1 MNYETYE
8 HIRSY
13 CFDDLKAYI
22 GTPNALA
29 ALQLV
34 SSLHGP
40 AAAIMRDKQHGLDLY
55 ECHDLTP
62 RERAAAHLLAV
73 ISNHRAATW
82 WREPETPDGSDPAPP
97 LEPQQL
103 DDAWNQ
109 TREAV
114 EKFAVFLPER
124 EAELMRRMAAR
135 PAAAPMMSSDE
146 TSSGAIVPIHNQLKN
161 RSSALA
167 AVIEKAKQQAV
178 DSASWQ
184 SVWDALVVLAQST
197 DRPAPLLGYAE
208 GEGVKYQTDKAENPV
223 AFFTRGACR
232 KRLNR
237 NR

>member
-124 EAELMRRMAAR
+124 EAELMRRMAVR
-135 PAAAPMMSSDE
+135 PAAPAIAAPVVTPLVQAQDE
-146 TSSGAIVPIHNQLKN
+146 WIALAQTEARKIIKRQAACDLFPSQTSIADEIADDFRKRDPPVVGAEGKPLCGASIKRHALRGISSGNN
-161 RSSALA
+161 R
-167 AVIEKAKQQAV
+167 Q
-178 DSASWQ
+178 
-184 SVWDALVVLAQST
+184 QST
-197 DRPAPLLGYAE
+197 T
-208 GEGVKYQTDKAENPV
+208 KH
-223 AFFTRGACR
+223 RG
-232 KRLNR
+232 K
-237 NR
+237 